1 MHVNDARAFMLDA
14 VELLAAGAVA
24 QRECS
29 NEMYSRLPRE
39 GKRVSWSE
47 ACKICGVSE
56 RTFAKHIATVIPA
69 LQNKAVL
76 RFNPRRATL
85 PLAAV
90 KQVKENILAGLVK
103 RGRKGHREM
112 LRKQHESIAKYQPED
127 F

>member
-39 GKRVSWSE
+39 GKRVSWGE

-56 RTFAKHIATVIPA
+56 RTFAKHIERVIPV

-76 RFNPRRATL
+76 RFTRFNPRRATL
-85 PLAAV
+85 PLASVNEV
-90 KQVKENILAGLVK
+90 KKNLL
-103 RGRKGHREM
+103 
-112 LRKQHESIAKYQPED
+112 
-127 F
+127 